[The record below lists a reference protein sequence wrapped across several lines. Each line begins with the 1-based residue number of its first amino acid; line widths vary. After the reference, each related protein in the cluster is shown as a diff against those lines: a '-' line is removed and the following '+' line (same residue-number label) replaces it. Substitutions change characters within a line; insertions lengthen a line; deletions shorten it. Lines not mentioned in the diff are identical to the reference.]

1 MSPRAN
7 RRVLMLLDPEAFLLI
22 MSARPVVAECCRDL
36 QIPQGQRVTLPLY
49 RPPLQGIAC
58 GLGSN

>member
-1 MSPRAN
+1 MSPRAK
-7 RRVLMLLDPEAFLLI
+7 RRVLMLLDPEALLLI
-22 MSARPVVAECCRDL
+22 MSARPVVAESCRSL
-36 QIPQGQRVTLPLY
+36 QIPHGQRVTRPLY